1 MRKRNFTTG
10 SFLATS
16 LRGGAG
22 QVEIRN
28 VLDGTDFETS
38 VAFVKGGRLPPGASI
53 GLHRNPHSDV
63 LFLALDEPMTVV
75 HDEAVALVSQP
86 TALLFRAGSAHG
98 MYNHG
103 GIPAAFVM
111 IGIAPEGGQFDVEDL
126 GDDLTAREPTQGDL
140 HSAERL
146 DRSLLDSYSAHMGA
160 DEIEVRRLFGPVRD
174 QTRYPDQVGK
184 STKWTADPEFLFPT
198 NLGFVDHVV
207 VPPGASVGYHRHDA
221 LEECQI
227 FIDGDARMKVDGEVV
242 EVSKGDCV
250 PGRPGGS
257 HGLINHTDTPTEFI
271 AIGVCVER
279 GEIDFTNLEDDLRDL
294 L

>member
-1 MRKRNFTTG
+1 MRKSNYRTG
-10 SFLATS
+10 SFVATNY
-16 LRGGAG
+16 RGGAG
-22 QVEIRN
+22 QVEMRN
-28 VLDGTDFETS
+28 VLDSSDFETPL
-38 VAFVKGGRLPPGASI
+38 AFIKGGRLPPGASV
-53 GLHRNPHSDV
+53 GLHRNPRSDELV
-63 LFLALDEPMTVV
+63 LVLDEPLTVL

-98 MYNHG
+98 IYNQG
-103 GIPAAFVM
+103 GTPASFVM
-111 IGIAPEGGQFDVEDL
+111 IGIGPEGGQFDVEDL
-126 GDDLTAREPTQGDL
+126 GDDLTAHEPTEGDL

-146 DRSLLDSYSAHMGA
+146 DRALLDSYQAHMGA
-160 DEIEVRRLFGPVRD
+160 DKIEVRRLFGPVRD
-174 QTRYPDQVGK
+174 QTRYPDQIGTP
-184 STKWTADPEFLFPT
+184 TKWTGDAESLFAT

-227 FIDGDARMKVDGEVV
+227 FIRGEARMKVDGEMV

-250 PGRPGGS
+250 PGRPGES
-257 HGLINHTDTPTEFI
+257 HGLINHTDRPVEFV

-279 GEIDFTNLEDDLRDL
+279 GEIDFTNLDDDLREL

>member
-1 MRKRNFTTG
+1 MRKSNFITG
-10 SFLATS
+10 SFVATNF
-16 LRGGAG
+16 RGGAG
-22 QVEIRN
+22 QIEMRN

-38 VAFVKGGRLPPGASI
+38 VGFIKGGCLPPGASV
-53 GLHRNPHSDV
+53 GLHRNPRSDE
-63 LFLALDEPMTVV
+63 LFLVLDGLLTVV
-75 HDEAVALVSQP
+75 QDEAVALVSQP

-98 MYNHG
+98 IYNHG
-103 GIPAAFVM
+103 GTPASFVM
-111 IGIAPEGGQFDVEDL
+111 IGIEPEGGQFDVEDL
-126 GDDLTAREPTQGDL
+126 GDDLTAREPTERDL
-140 HSAERL
+140 HAAERL
-146 DRSLLDSYSAHMGA
+146 DRSLLDSYQAHMGA
-160 DEIEVRRLFGPVRD
+160 GEIEVRRLFGPVRD

-184 STKWTADPEFLFPT
+184 STKWTGDSEFLFAT

-227 FIDGDARMKVDGEVV
+227 FISGDARMKVDGEVV

-250 PGRPGGS
+250 PGRPGES
-257 HGLINHTDTPTEFI
+257 HGLINHTDTPTEFV

-279 GEIDFTNLEDDLRDL
+279 GEIDFANLEDDLRDL

>member
-1 MRKRNFTTG
+1 MQKGNFITG
-10 SFLATS
+10 SFLATN

-22 QVEIRN
+22 QVEMRG
-28 VLDGTDFETS
+28 VLGGTDFATS
-38 VAFVKGGRLPPGASI
+38 VEFVKGGRLPPGASV
-53 GLHRNPHSDV
+53 GLHRHPHSDELFFV
-63 LFLALDEPMTVV
+63 LDGPVTVV

-98 MYNHG
+98 IYNHG
-103 GIPAAFVM
+103 QTPAGFVV
-111 IGIAPEGGQFDVEDL
+111 IGIAPEGGQFDVEEL
-126 GDDLTAREPTQGDL
+126 GDDLTAREPTEGDL
-140 HSAERL
+140 EAAERL
-146 DRSLLDSYSAHMGA
+146 DRSMLDSYSAHMGA

-174 QTRYPDQVGK
+174 QTRYPDQVGR
-184 STKWTADPEFLFPT
+184 STKWTAEPEFLFAT

-221 LEECQI
+221 LEECQV
-227 FIDGDARMKVDGEVV
+227 FIGGDARMKVDGEVV

-257 HGLINHTDTPTEFI
+257 HGLINHTDTPAEFV

-279 GEIDFTNLEDDLRDL
+279 GEIDFTNLEDDLREL